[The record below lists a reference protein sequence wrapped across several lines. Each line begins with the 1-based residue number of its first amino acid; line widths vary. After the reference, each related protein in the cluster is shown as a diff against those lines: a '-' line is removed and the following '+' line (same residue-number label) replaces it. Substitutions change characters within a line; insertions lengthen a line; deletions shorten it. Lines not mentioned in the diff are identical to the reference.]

1 MFRNLTTLVLLCAA
15 VIGIRRTNFF
25 EDCHDMPE
33 GGPHPGNCYFLTE
46 RELRN
51 DDMYRAIAG
60 LTMRRYTYD
69 PPGKFL
75 QTVYGVTRGAFID
88 LKDIHKLHLETFKQR
103 LKAPFRLVDG
113 EAASIPPD
121 KSPKGFYIVEF
132 LTSRSNCSADGPYS
146 PTQCQ
151 STSRW
156 VDGLC
161 QAMFRSS
168 DDGIATHH
176 DSWCTVIH

>member
-25 EDCHDMPE
+25 EDCHDMPQ

-75 QTVYGVTRGAFID
+75 QTVYGVTRGAFIY
-88 LKDIHKLHLETFKQR
+88 
-103 LKAPFRLVDG
+103 
-113 EAASIPPD
+113 SPD
-121 KSPKGFYIVEF
+121 MSPKGFYIVEF